1 MTLIDPGFWRK
12 YSRVVYGVLIAML
25 VLTPVLGSSVRNT
38 RRWIDFGPF
47 RFQPSEFGKLL
58 LVLFLAAFLADR
70 GKRIYERRTT
80 LTAVGLAAVPMMLVF
95 LQPDFGTAIVYAGIL
110 GATLFIAGT
119 RWSQVSLLLAVGL
132 AGATFVLWAGPAI
145 GVDILKPYQRERIT
159 GFANPSR
166 DPGGS
171 TYNITQSITAV
182 GAGGVDGRGP
192 NGATQ
197 TNYNYLPEHAT
208 DFVFASTAEQR
219 GFLGATILLLLYL
232 LVIWRAIK
240 VITLARDAFAAIAAA
255 GIAFALAGADL
266 HQRRDDDRDGAD
278 HGHSASVRERGRE
291 LDGREPARDRRPP
304 VDLRSPPLGLH
315 PFGEA
320 DDVAL
325 GVGEHRDRDLRE
337 LGHRQDRPAAEL
349 LGLVE
354 RRLRILGADV
364 ERHVAGPVGRLA
376 DPACDPAVLLLDQ
389 RVRHLALDL
398 LRLPAEEV
406 AVELLQLAEVLARD
420 LEVDYRMC
428 HCALPPS
435 SSIPCSA

>member
-1 MTLIDPGFWRK
+1 MADYAADRRLAVRQRARARESTYLRNLDWVLLAAVGGIVAYGLWVISGITKDDIPGNPNYYVVRQAAYALVGCAGLAGMTLIDPGFWRK

-80 LTAVGLAAVPMMLVF
+80 LTAVGLAALPMMLVF

-278 HGHSASVRERGRE
+278 HGHSASVRERGRQ

-315 PFGEA
+315 PLREA

-325 GVGEHRDRDLRE
+325 GSANIAIVTSGSSVT
-337 LGHRQDRPAAEL
+337 G
-349 LGLVE
+349 
-354 RRLRILGADV
+354 RIV
-364 ERHVAGPVGRLA
+364 
-376 DPACDPAVLLLDQ
+376 
-389 RVRHLALDL
+389 
-398 LRLPAEEV
+398 
-406 AVELLQLAEVLARD
+406 
-420 LEVDYRMC
+420 
-428 HCALPPS
+428 LPPS
-435 SSIPCSA
+435 CSALSSVACGSSVPT

>member
-1 MTLIDPGFWRK
+1 MADYAADRRLAVRQRARARESTYLRNLDWVLLVAVGGIVAYGLWVIAGITKDDIPGNPNYYVVRQAVYALVGCAGLAGMTLIDPGFWRK

-70 GKRIYERRTT
+70 GKRIDERRTT

-95 LQPDFGTAIVYAGIL
+95 LQPDFGTAIVYAAIL

-192 NGATQ
+192 TARRRRT
-197 TNYNYLPEHAT
+197 TTTCP
-208 DFVFASTAEQR
+208 ST
-219 GFLGATILLLLYL
+219 
-232 LVIWRAIK
+232 
-240 VITLARDAFAAIAAA
+240 
-255 GIAFALAGADL
+255 
-266 HQRRDDDRDGAD
+266 RRT
-278 HGHSASVRERGRE
+278 SCS
-291 LDGREPARDRRPP
+291 P
-304 VDLRSPPLGLH
+304 RSPSS
-315 PFGEA
+315 
-320 DDVAL
+320 
-325 GVGEHRDRDLRE
+325 
-337 LGHRQDRPAAEL
+337 AA
-349 LGLVE
+349 
-354 RRLRILGADV
+354 
-364 ERHVAGPVGRLA
+364 
-376 DPACDPAVLLLDQ
+376 
-389 RVRHLALDL
+389 
-398 LRLPAEEV
+398 
-406 AVELLQLAEVLARD
+406 
-420 LEVDYRMC
+420 
-428 HCALPPS
+428 S
-435 SSIPCSA
+435 SAPRSCFCSTCS